1 MKAEIR
7 NVGKTFFDNLYD
19 GVLMVDAEYAVQYIN
34 PAYTRITGITAED
47 IVGKP
52 LKDICPRRTSF
63 GSSQFR

>member
-1 MKAEIR
+1 
-7 NVGKTFFDNLYD
+7 
-19 GVLMVDAEYAVQYIN
+19 MVDAEYAVQYIN

>member
-7 NVGKTFFDNLYD
+7 NVGKTFFENLYD

-52 LKDICPRRTSF
+52 LKDI
-63 GSSQFR
+63 